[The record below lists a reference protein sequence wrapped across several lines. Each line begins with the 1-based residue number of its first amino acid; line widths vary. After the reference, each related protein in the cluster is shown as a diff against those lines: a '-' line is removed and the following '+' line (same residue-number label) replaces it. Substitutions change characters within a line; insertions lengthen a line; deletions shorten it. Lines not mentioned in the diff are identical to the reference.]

1 MIPGLPSIGG
11 GEILILLIII
21 LLFFG
26 AKRIPDLARSLGR
39 GTREF
44 REGIREVATLEDKDE
59 VVRERKKAQEEEP
72 SLEGADRSETPG
84 VEREAEA
91 SRTGQKS

>member
-11 GEILILLIII
+11 GEILILLVII

-44 REGIREVATLEDKDE
+44 REGIRDVATLEDKDE
-59 VVRERKKAQEEEP
+59 VRERKRTQEEP
-72 SLEGADRSETPG
+72 SLEGASHSETPG
-84 VEREAEA
+84 VEKEAEA
-91 SRTGQKS
+91 SGTGQKS

>member
-11 GEILILLIII
+11 AEILILLTII

-26 AKRIPDLARSLGR
+26 AKRIPELARSLGR

-44 REGIREVATLEDKDE
+44 REGISEGNSEGEEMQEDREKEDAE
-59 VVRERKKAQEEEP
+59 TVR
-72 SLEGADRSETPG
+72 
-84 VEREAEA
+84 V
-91 SRTGQKS
+91 GQKS